1 MTKHECVFVYLW
13 FVCIELLNDK
23 MMKKKKERERG
34 KGEEAWVPV
43 LVNCD
48 WLLCIVQFSI
58 G

>member
-1 MTKHECVFVYLW
+1 
-13 FVCIELLNDK
+13 

-48 WLLCIVQFSI
+48 
-58 G
+58 